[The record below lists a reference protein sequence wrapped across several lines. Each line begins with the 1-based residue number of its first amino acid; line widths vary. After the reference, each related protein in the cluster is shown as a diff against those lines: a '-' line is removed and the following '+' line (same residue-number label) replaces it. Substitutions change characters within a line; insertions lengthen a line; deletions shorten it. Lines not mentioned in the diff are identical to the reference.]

1 MKKIEILLILCGAIF
16 LSPTYSRAESYTLFY
31 GLVNPN
37 QMGKPVGRAP
47 KRPLVV
53 DLVGHTLTVP
63 TQVVGYT
70 LILESEEGEVYTYLY
85 NRYDLGVSS
94 RIEW

>member
-63 TQVVGYT
+63 TQVIRSYWKVRREKF
-70 LILESEEGEVYTYLY
+70 IP
-85 NRYDLGVSS
+85 
-94 RIEW
+94 II